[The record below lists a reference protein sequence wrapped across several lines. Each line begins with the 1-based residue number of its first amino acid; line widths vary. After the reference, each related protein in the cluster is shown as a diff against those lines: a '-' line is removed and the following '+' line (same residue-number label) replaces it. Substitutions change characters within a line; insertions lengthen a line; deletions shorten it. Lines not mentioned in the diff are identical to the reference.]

1 MSARAVPMP
10 APQNISRNIFP
21 GNSRHILITGA
32 SAGLGAALAEA
43 YAAPGMR
50 LSLAGRDAERL
61 TAVAAICVAQGRPH
75 RGFGFRCDRCGNGV
89 GPDAGR
95 RATEALNEEPLR
107 PNATGYLA
115 RLR

>member
-1 MSARAVPMP
+1 MSARA
-10 APQNISRNIFP
+10 A
-21 GNSRHILITGA
+21 TGA
-32 SAGLGAALAEA
+32 SPPKHLPEYFPRLFPPYPDHRRIRCLGAALAEA

-50 LSLAGRDAERL
+50 LSLAGRNAERL